1 MSPVQEEVL
10 DLVSSVKYNVQ
21 NLSKL
26 SVQLS
31 DVLSV
36 DDTLRVIEELYKQGM
51 VNVTRWGDI
60 EV

>member
-10 DLVSSVKYNVQ
+10 DLVSSGNYNVQ